1 MLKDSIKLTGKLLI
15 QKFNDKKELVYST
28 EVPNLVVTS
37 GKEFIASRIVDS
49 STFDPM
55 DYMAIGDDAQTG
67 ALSQTTLLNELA
79 RVTTTSASASG
90 INVTFTGTFGA
101 GVGPGS
107 IVEAGIFNKD
117 DSSVLIFD
125 ADTDV
130 DDAANKITYTSH
142 GLTTGDKITYTDG
155 GGTAVVG
162 LTDGGTY
169 YVVRLDADNIKLAT
183 TYAFESAMYFFDK
196 NKLWTICD
204 QGVNDAAITALTKRI
219 NGGTNGL
226 DHRKTLTNKYY
237 TYVK

>member
-67 ALSQTTLLNELA
+67 ALSQTTLVNELA

-101 GVGPGS
+101 GVGTGS

-183 TYAFESAMYFFDK
+183 TYAFATAGSPT
-196 NKLWTICD
+196 TI
-204 QGVNDAAITALTKRI
+204 AITSGSGSNHKITYGTMLCRTTFPVITKSSSETI
-219 NGGTNGL
+219 AISWVVTVG
-226 DHRKTLTNKYY
+226 
-237 TYVK
+237 